1 MKKQSIIAILIVAL
15 AVGGLYFIKNK
26 STDNSTQTIENTT
39 EEAKENSQTEVK
51 TEESEDKS
59 QEETE
64 KSEKETEKSEEET
77 EKVSGENVSE
87 KDKDFEF
94 FNADK
99 SLEQLKDYEMPIIYT
114 IGSVTCQY
122 CEKMKP
128 ELKKL
133 NEKYK
138 GEVIIKYASADDN
151 PQLLNKYPVQGLPA
165 TIVVNADGTPYEPS
179 KKFEPYVY
187 QFASK
192 GSDVPELTMIFGYLQ
207 TDQLEDLIGEIN
219 ESNPS

>member
-15 AVGGLYFIKNK
+15 AVGGLYFIKNR

-39 EEAKENSQTEVK
+39 EEAKENSKTEETEVK

-59 QEETE
+59 SAET
-64 KSEKETEKSEEET
+64 KKVEEET
-77 EKVSGENVSE
+77 EKTTSENVSE

-94 FNADK
+94 FNSDK
-99 SLEQLKDYEMPIIYT
+99 SLDGLKDYEMPIIYT

-192 GSDVPELTMIFGYLQ
+192 GSDVPELTMIFGYLE

>member
-15 AVGGLYFIKNK
+15 AVGGLYFIKNR

-39 EEAKENSQTEVK
+39 EEAKENSKTEETEVK

-59 QEETE
+59 SAET
-64 KSEKETEKSEEET
+64 KKVEEET
-77 EKVSGENVSE
+77 EKTTSENVSE

-94 FNADK
+94 FNSDK
-99 SLEQLKDYEMPIIYT
+99 SLDGLKDYEMPIIYT

-151 PQLLNKYPVQGLPA
+151 PQLLNMYPVQGLPA

>member
-15 AVGGLYFIKNK
+15 AVGGLYFIKNR

-39 EEAKENSQTEVK
+39 EEAKENSKTEETEVK

-59 QEETE
+59 SVET
-64 KSEKETEKSEEET
+64 KKVEEET
-77 EKVSGENVSE
+77 EKTTSENVSE

-94 FNADK
+94 FNSDK
-99 SLEQLKDYEMPIIYT
+99 SLDGLKDYEMPIIYT

-151 PQLLNKYPVQGLPA
+151 PQLLNMYPVQGLPA

-192 GSDVPELTMIFGYLQ
+192 GSDVPELTMIFGYLE

>member
-15 AVGGLYFIKNK
+15 AVGGLYFIKNR

-39 EEAKENSQTEVK
+39 EEAKENAKAEETEVK

-59 QEETE
+59 TVET
-64 KSEKETEKSEEET
+64 KKVEEET
-77 EKVSGENVSE
+77 EKTTSENVSE

-94 FNADK
+94 FNSDK
-99 SLEQLKDYEMPIIYT
+99 SLDGLKDYEMPIIYT

-151 PQLLNKYPVQGLPA
+151 PQLLNMYPVQGLPA

-192 GSDVPELTMIFGYLQ
+192 GSDVPELTMIFGYLE

>member
-15 AVGGLYFIKNK
+15 AVGGLYFIKNR

-39 EEAKENSQTEVK
+39 EEAKENSKTEETEVK

-59 QEETE
+59 SAET
-64 KSEKETEKSEEET
+64 KKVEEET
-77 EKVSGENVSE
+77 EKTTSENVSE

-94 FNADK
+94 FNSDK
-99 SLEQLKDYEMPIIYT
+99 SLDGLKDYEMPIIYT

-151 PQLLNKYPVQGLPA
+151 PQLLNMYPVQGLPA

-192 GSDVPELTMIFGYLQ
+192 GSDVPELTMIFGYLE